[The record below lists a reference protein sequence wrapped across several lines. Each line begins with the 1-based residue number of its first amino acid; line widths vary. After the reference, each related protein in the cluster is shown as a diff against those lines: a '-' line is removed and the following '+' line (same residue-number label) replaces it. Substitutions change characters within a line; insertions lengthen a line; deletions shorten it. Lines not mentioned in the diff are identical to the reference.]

1 MEESE
6 YNIPGSSL
14 KRICYSHTRNRYIL
28 FYVKVS
34 NVFEFYRH
42 KYIVRIWVGEIIVM
56 GFKFLRYG
64 FQYNLILGE
73 NTLRNLPFAFLY
85 II

>member
-1 MEESE
+1 
-6 YNIPGSSL
+6 
-14 KRICYSHTRNRYIL
+14 
-28 FYVKVS
+28 
-34 NVFEFYRH
+34 
-42 KYIVRIWVGEIIVM
+42 M